1 VLKSIVFV
9 LSLAVLAGCSG
20 AASSTDT
27 AAVAAPFSGLVPFA
41 AADIGGVDAGSTV
54 NAICCAYIGETDEL
68 QVDGDLGYEP
78 PALLVRCSSLPPGC
92 AYFSSGDVHCPLALA
107 LGISQA
113 ATCFPA
119 Q

>member
-1 VLKSIVFV
+1 
-9 LSLAVLAGCSG
+9 
-20 AASSTDT
+20 
-27 AAVAAPFSGLVPFA
+27 
-41 AADIGGVDAGSTV
+41 
-54 NAICCAYIGETDEL
+54 
-68 QVDGDLGYEP
+68 LGYEP